1 MLVNMGKKGSHAEA
15 AVAPDE
21 QEEAFLKKWTEIQK
35 NAGYCGLC
43 CGVLRHFKSHCSRRP
58 LCKQHAG
65 NRPLSESEMAS
76 MKQEVELEHANP
88 QAAKE
93 LKVTA
98 AKKRHAAA
106 WRPPG
111 PESTISDQEYRMNF
125 GKHSSG
131 KGLTILQ
138 VLEKD
143 PGYFTAFVSWKS
155 DILASRPDL
164 KAALQKAGVLE
175 QLVAARPALQVARA
189 QKILETIRDEKR

>member
-1 MLVNMGKKGSHAEA
+1 
-15 AVAPDE
+15 
-21 QEEAFLKKWTEIQK
+21 
-35 NAGYCGLC
+35 
-43 CGVLRHFKSHCSRRP
+43 
-58 LCKQHAG
+58 
-65 NRPLSESEMAS
+65 MAS

-93 LKVTA
+93 LKVAA
-98 AKKRHAAA
+98 AKKRHAEA

-111 PESTISDQEYRMNF
+111 PESTISEQEYRMNF
-125 GKHSSG
+125 GKHSGG

-143 PGYFTAFVSWKS
+143 PGYFTALVSWKS

-175 QLVAARPALQVARA
+175 
-189 QKILETIRDEKR
+189 